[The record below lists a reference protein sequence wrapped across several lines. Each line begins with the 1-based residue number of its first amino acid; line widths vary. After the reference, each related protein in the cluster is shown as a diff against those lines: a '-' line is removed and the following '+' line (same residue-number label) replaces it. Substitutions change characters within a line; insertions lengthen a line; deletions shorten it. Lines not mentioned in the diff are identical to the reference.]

1 MLKRKIEDQLL
12 KWKSQKDKKPLVI
25 KGVRQCGKS
34 YIVSKFAEENYKYVV
49 KCDFFRNPE
58 LNQAFE
64 GSLDPDTIIM
74 MLSVMMGDQATFVPH
89 ETIIIFDEIQECP
102 EARTSLKF
110 FREDGRFD
118 VVCTGFLLGVSGYG
132 DVYDEESRRYINKTP
147 RSIPVGNEEII
158 DMYPLDFEEF
168 LWANGIKDNVIQVL
182 KECLEK
188 ELPVPSAIHNRMNE
202 LMRYYL
208 VVGGMP
214 EVVNKFVETKQ
225 MNEVLKLQRTIV
237 NEYRD
242 DMVKYAAKLDKSRIR
257 QAFDSIPKQLSK
269 EYKKF
274 QYSKVKHGGRA
285 NEYEGSLQWIED
297 AGIITRSYNLSITE
311 LPLEGNKID
320 EEFKVFM
327 NDSGLLTSMFED
339 GTQLSILKGDLYT
352 YKGALYENLV
362 TSFFTKMPKEVY
374 YFKKDT
380 LEVDHIIRYK
390 SKVTI
395 VETKA
400 GKGSTYSTNMIL
412 EQYDKYHVDQ
422 AIKLG
427 DYNVGR
433 VGNKLTLPTYMG
445 FLLKES

>member
-1 MLKRKIEDQLL
+1 MLKRKIEDKLL
-12 KWKSQKDKKPLVI
+12 EWKSQNDKKPLVI

-34 YIVSKFAEENYKYVV
+34 FIVTKFAEENYKHVV
-49 KCDFFRNPE
+49 KCDFFKNPT

-64 GSLDPDTIIM
+64 GSLNPDDIIM
-74 MLSVMMGDQATFVPH
+74 MLSSIMGDKATFVPN

-118 VVCTGFLLGVSGYG
+118 VICTGSLLGVSGYG
-132 DVYDEESRRYINKTP
+132 DVLDEKSGKYINKTP

-168 LWANGIKDNVIQVL
+168 LWANGINDKVIQLL
-182 KECLEK
+182 KDCIDK
-188 ELPVPSAIHNRMNE
+188 EQEVPTAIHNRMNE
-202 LMRYYL
+202 LLRYYL

-214 EVVNKFVETKQ
+214 EVVKTFVETKQ
-225 MNEVLKLQRTIV
+225 MNKVLKLQRIIV
-237 NEYRD
+237 DEYRD
-242 DMVKYAAKLDKSRIR
+242 DMVKYAAKYDKSRIR

-285 NEYEGSLQWIED
+285 YEYEGSLQWIED
-297 AGIITRSYNLSITE
+297 AGIVSRSYNLSITE

-327 NDSGLLTSMFED
+327 NDPGLLTSMFED
-339 GTQLSILKGDLYT
+339 GTQLSILNGDLYT

-362 TSFFTKMPKEVY
+362 VSFFTKMPKKVY
-374 YFKKDT
+374 YFKKDSI
-380 LEVDHIIRYK
+380 EVDHIIRYK
-390 SKVTI
+390 GKVTLI
-395 VETKA
+395 ETKA
-400 GKGSTYSTNMIL
+400 GKGSTFSTNKIL
-412 EQYDKYHVDQ
+412 EQYDRYHVDSV
-422 AIKLG
+422 IKLG

-433 VGNKLTLPTYMG
+433 NEQKLTLPTYMG
-445 FLLKES
+445 FLLVEN